1 MWLNSKMN
9 NLNISF
15 SIKVITIFIFMRMVF
30 FQFNNL
36 IAVNDST
43 RNYKYIKP
51 MCLKILLKH
60 DTIDKKPPF
69 AYPIIKKDSTIN
81 IYTRIEN
88 NSQKNYATRKLYG
101 LFFRKQNTEDAN
113 EITNRTEA
121 TEKFASF
128 AGKQIN
134 KIELIKLETFGQSV
148 FDSTIKPTWLESK
161 ANNLHVN
168 TANFIIRNQLLFKE
182 GEILNPVDFAETE
195 QLIRDL
201 NYIEDVNIQIET
213 TGDSSKVN
221 IKVITKDAWSI
232 GVDARLNNTHS
243 SQIQIYDKNLGGLG
257 LGLSGYV
264 FYDTKNPNR
273 WGHKGELSL
282 SNIGGSFIQSNIW
295 FREGQGFKTYSISLK
310 RDFYASKALYGGGAS
325 IIKSIEPYSYLN
337 IDSTSSINYSGYDY
351 WFARS
356 FHVSRKDL
364 LKAPHNFV
372 IAYRYLSTYF
382 SKRPDVSIN
391 TNYPFQNK
399 RYYLVG
405 LSLAQQ
411 ALHKANLIYSFGA
424 TEDIPA
430 GFKIQFTAGYEKGEF
445 QDRYYFGHEFSA
457 AEVGPWG
464 YLFSSVR
471 AGGFLTSVK
480 KTQQITT
487 NLRTIY
493 FSNLIKIRNIKLRQ
507 FISVDYTR
515 GLSRFNGEGEKIFL
529 NENNGIRGLYSR
541 QMSGTSRLVFNLE
554 TVAFSPLYVFGFR
567 FAYFAFCDIGFV
579 GSADDYLVGN
589 QSYTGFGLGTRIRNE
604 NLVLNTILIRF
615 GYYPKLPTNPDVSY
629 WLINGQQK
637 TRFMNFRAN
646 EPRVVPFE

>member
-1 MWLNSKMN
+1 MN

-15 SIKVITIFIFMRMVF
+15 SIKVIAIFIFMRMVF

-36 IAVNDST
+36 LAVNDST
-43 RNYKYIKP
+43 FNYKYIKP
-51 MCLKILLKH
+51 ICLKVLLKQ
-60 DTIDKKPPF
+60 DTIYKKLPLVF
-69 AYPIIKKDSTIN
+69 PIIKKDSTIN

-88 NSQKNYATRKLYG
+88 NSQKNYATRKLYD
-101 LFFRKQNTEDAN
+101 LFFRKQSTDDAN
-113 EITNRTEA
+113 ELTNRTEA

-134 KIELIKLETFGQSV
+134 RIELIKLETFGQSV
-148 FDSTIKPTWLESK
+148 FDSTIKPTWLECK

-168 TANFIIRNQLLFKE
+168 TANFIIKNQLLFKE
-182 GEILNPVDFAETE
+182 GELLNPVDFAETE

-232 GVDARLNNTHS
+232 GIGARLNNTHS
-243 SQIQIYDKNLGGLG
+243 SQVQIYDKNLGGLG

-295 FREGQGFKTYSISLK
+295 FREGQGFKTYSISFK

-325 IIKSIEPYSYLN
+325 IINSIEPYGYLN
-337 IDSTSSINYSGYDY
+337 FDSTSSINYRGYDY

-364 LKAPHNFV
+364 LKASHNFV

-382 SKRPDVSIN
+382 TKRPDVSIN

-399 RYYLVG
+399 RYYLIG
-405 LSLAQQ
+405 LSLTQQ

-464 YLFSSVR
+464 YLFSSVS
-471 AGGFLTSVK
+471 AGGFLNSGR

-493 FSNLIKIRNIKLRQ
+493 FSNLIKIRKIKLRQ
-507 FISVDYTR
+507 FVSVDYTR
-515 GLSRFNGEGEKIFL
+515 GLSRFNGEGERIFL
-529 NENNGIRGLYSR
+529 NENYGVRGLYSR
-541 QMSGTSRLVFNLE
+541 DMSGTSRLVLNLE
-554 TVAFSPLYVFGFR
+554 TVAFSPLYVLGFR

-579 GSADDYLVGN
+579 GSADDYLVEN
-589 QSYTGFGLGTRIRNE
+589 QSFTGFGLGVRIRNE
-604 NLVLNTILIRF
+604 NLVLNTIQIRL

-629 WLINGQQK
+629 WLITGQQK
-637 TRFMNFRAN
+637 TRFQNFRAN
-646 EPRVVPFE
+646 EPRIVPFE